1 MGVTIGDV
9 EGLGTGALVGI
20 FDTGMLL
27 WAAVGIATGVADDP
41 IEGSLV
47 GLKVGVAT
55 GVHEGLATGTA
66 DGDLVGEKT
75 GTLEGFKDCGKPD
88 GLRHSPDCCGGCW
101 HCLNEAPLQD
111 DPGSQHWESSQHWP
125 AKFDTQFVVA

>member
-75 GTLEGFKDCGKPD
+75 GTLEGFTVG
-88 GLRHSPDCCGGCW
+88 
-101 HCLNEAPLQD
+101 
-111 DPGSQHWESSQHWP
+111 
-125 AKFDTQFVVA
+125 